1 MAYRFKQIVA
11 NTKSDEPRAS
21 NFEKSNNMEI
31 ARLTK
36 INQHLEDKIN
46 RLYNMLDGSDSDL
59 VAREKNC
66 DRKAKEIVEAIRRLR
81 ASKKEIQQFV
91 EEAQLRIEYLE
102 QREVFLLEEI
112 ERLKR
117 RIVEQD
123 KALSVERRLKLQLE
137 HKLRQ
142 KSDYDPKID
151 STFHHSHPNVFNKEN
166 GEVATVNE
174 SSTYSNQERDDFRNL
189 ERKINILA
197 QELTKIQEMLKHPI
211 SSETDNLYDEIK
223 GFNDGFGDG
232 YE

>member
-11 NTKSDEPRAS
+11 KTKNDESHTSDS
-21 NFEKSNNMEI
+21 EKSNHMEI

-46 RLYNMLDGSDSDL
+46 RLYNMLDGSDSEL

-112 ERLKR
+112 ERLKK
-117 RIVEQD
+117 RIAEQD

-151 STFHHSHPNVFNKEN
+151 STFHHSHPGIFHKEN

-174 SSTYSNQERDDFRNL
+174 SSSYSSNQERDDFRSL
-189 ERKINILA
+189 EQKINILA
-197 QELTKIQEMLKHPI
+197 EELTKIQEMLKHPI
-211 SSETDNLYDEIK
+211 SSDTDSHYDEIK
-223 GFNDGFGDG
+223 GFNDGFNDVI
-232 YE
+232 